1 MQADQA
7 RSPANGRAN
16 GHSSLSLEKG
26 RGRTSTCRD
35 AGATAV
41 CRSSSTSAP
50 QIFVLKIIS
59 AGLRCRTKGARKL

>member
-26 RGRTSTCRD
+26 RGRTSTCKP
-35 AGATAV
+35 TWNHHTKV
-41 CRSSSTSAP
+41 VEMRSYFDHPTP
-50 QIFVLKIIS
+50 
-59 AGLRCRTKGARKL
+59 